1 MIYSFPSLATTASK
15 EQMSSPPNISETWRE
30 KILEK
35 VQKYLETIYCFECNF
50 ESKKFFYFRDIK
62 GTVKKK

>member
-30 KILEK
+30 KNLRK
-35 VQKYLETIYCFECNF
+35 GT
-50 ESKKFFYFRDIK
+50 KKFGDNILF
-62 GTVKKK
+62 